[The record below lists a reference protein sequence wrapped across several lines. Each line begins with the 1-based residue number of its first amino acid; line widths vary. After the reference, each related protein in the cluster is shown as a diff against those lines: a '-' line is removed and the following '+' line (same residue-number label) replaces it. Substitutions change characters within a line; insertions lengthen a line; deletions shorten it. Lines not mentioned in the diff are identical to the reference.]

1 MDPDF
6 WHNRWANNQIGFHE
20 GKPNALL
27 AKHFER
33 LGLAPGAHVFLPLCG
48 KTRDIAWL
56 LDLGFKV
63 TGAEL
68 NNLAVEQLFEELG
81 IAPTVTAEGKMTRYS
96 APFIDIFQG
105 DIFDLSGT
113 MLGQENGKVDA
124 VYDRAA
130 LVALPAP
137 MRARYAAHLMDITG
151 TAPQF
156 LIAFDYDQSLVN
168 GPPFSVNAAEVRTHY
183 ADAYRITLLDDVPL
197 DGGLKGKFPAQE
209 QAWLLEPS

>member
-1 MDPDF
+1 MEPDF

-81 IAPTVTAEGKMTRYS
+81 ITPTVTAEGKMTRYS
-96 APFIDIFQG
+96 APFVDIFQG
-105 DIFDLSGT
+105 DIFDLSGA
-113 MLGQENGKVDA
+113 MLGKVDA

-137 MRARYAAHLMDITG
+137 MRARYAAHLMDVTG
-151 TAPQF
+151 TAPQV
-156 LIAFDYDQSLVN
+156 LIAFDYDQSQVN

-183 ADAYRITLLDDVPL
+183 AGPYRITLLDDVPL
-197 DGGLKGKFPAQE
+197 AGGLKGKFPAQE
-209 QAWLLEPS
+209 QAWLLEPA